1 MALIL
6 KRYLYILN
14 NNTMQLLK
22 NAFFLLSLILIGFLV
37 SKCSSA
43 QKSQTNVPFQ
53 IGACYYQKWIAG
65 VEGGGSGIDLYIPII
80 SNGNITEL
88 DSVYFQGKG
97 TKLEFKNDSLA
108 IGRFT
113 ADLNKKKDLIMS
125 NEPYAEYGNQVDQL
139 SLKKWPTLKN
149 NQCVISYKA
158 GSKIRYFMIDNIA
171 KKPLLAYPSAPR
183 NKE

>member
-22 NAFFLLSLILIGFLV
+22 NAFFLLSLCLIGFLV

-97 TKLEFKNDSLA
+97 TKLEFKNDSFIKNGFVKVL
-108 IGRFT
+108 T
-113 ADLNKKKDLIMS
+113 K
-125 NEPYAEYGNQVDQL
+125 QL
-139 SLKKWPTLKN
+139 TT
-149 NQCVISYKA
+149 
-158 GSKIRYFMIDNIA
+158 
-171 KKPLLAYPSAPR
+171 
-183 NKE
+183 